1 MLIQGSFAPPS
12 CIGENAVR
20 RRFAIAILILS
31 RNEGRRHDKIVR
43 ENNPSAVLRGGGVSD
58 AAIELRV

>member
-1 MLIQGSFAPPS
+1 MLIQGSFAAPS
-12 CIGENAVR
+12 GIGENAVR

-31 RNEGRRHDKIVR
+31 RNEGWRDDKIVR
-43 ENNPSAVLRGGGVSD
+43 QNNHSPVLRGGGVSD

>member
-31 RNEGRRHDKIVR
+31 RNEGRRDDKIVR
-43 ENNPSAVLRGGGVSD
+43 QNNRPPVLRNAGVSD